1 MSNNEAVVFYCP
13 SCGASIA
20 MQGNQGIC
28 AFCGTAIERP
38 KSAQPPQ
45 PTAATQAE
53 QPSWSAS
60 SVTVVRA
67 ERAKPKSG
75 SSCLGTLIM
84 LVILAVVGVVVAVS
98 LFGSRLITAIS
109 NGNGPL
115 SELPAVVI
123 PNGSEPLGELPSILN
138 QITLGPITKMAAV
151 LPRDGK
157 GGDLV
162 VYTYGSGDSRYSVAL
177 IDGANHRPRWQSQPL
192 SKDAYQGQL
201 VAGPDMIY
209 LTDRDQLV
217 ALRLSDGTLAWQ
229 AALAVEPQSGCDD
242 CVRLLGGHVIV
253 LEKNS
258 GLQSFDAKTGKLAW
272 SKRLGD
278 NTRQLPI
285 AGNWLVTTQPSQE
298 KDGTTIAFL
307 DPASGKPALQIDPH
321 CPQPN
326 TFSEFERPRADT
338 PFLFSADAKT
348 MYAMYGFF
356 SQCAQAFDLG
366 TGETRWEATLDEHL
380 LPSSWYNNTALVTDQ
395 ALYINQNNMI
405 WALDTADGSVR
416 TLIEDKEYNLRP
428 LARRDNT
435 LIVLAAPTW
444 DSQRQELWGVD
455 VATGERRWQQ
465 SLKAHDLRNGSSS
478 GDWDWQLTPK
488 GLVVVQVLRDD
499 ARLIIETLDLQTGA
513 SSAKQETQLTD
524 LHMPSLYQPMWTDDM
539 VYLKLDSQ
547 IYAIELAT
555 GKIAYQL

>member
-1 MSNNEAVVFYCP
+1 MNEAVVFYCP

-38 KSAQPPQ
+38 KSAQPPAPARPSQ
-45 PTAATQAE
+45 PESSVWA
-53 QPSWSAS
+53 AS
-60 SVTVVRA
+60 SVTIQRA
-67 ERAKPKSG
+67 ERAKPKRG

-84 LVILAVVGVVVAVS
+84 LVILAAVGLVVGGS
-98 LFGSRLITAIS
+98 LIGGRLLTAIS
-109 NGNGPL
+109 NGTGQLGNI
-115 SELPAVVI
+115 PAV
-123 PNGSEPLGELPSILN
+123 LT
-138 QITLGPITKMAAV
+138 QIKLGPITKMAAV

-157 GGDLV
+157 GGDLL

-177 IDGANHRPRWQSQPL
+177 IDGASQAARWQSQPL
-192 SKDAYQGQL
+192 SKQAYQGQL
-201 VAGPDMIY
+201 VAGHDMIY
-209 LTDRDQLV
+209 LTDQDQLL

-229 AALAVEPQSGCDD
+229 TALAVEPQSSCGD

-258 GLQSFDAKTGKLAW
+258 GLQSFDAQTGKLAW
-272 SKRLGD
+272 SKRLND

-285 AGNWLVTTQPSQE
+285 AGDWLVNTQPSQE

-307 DPASGKPALQIDPH
+307 DPATGKPALQLDPH
-321 CPQPN
+321 CPEPN

-356 SQCAQAFDLG
+356 SQCAQAFDLSN
-366 TGETRWEATLDEHL
+366 GETRWEVTMEENM
-380 LPSSWYNNTALVTDQ
+380 LPASWFNTSALVTDQ
-395 ALYINQNNMI
+395 ALYVNQDHMI
-405 WALDTADGSVR
+405 WALNTADGSMR

-428 LARRDNT
+428 LARRDNI

-444 DSQRQELWGVD
+444 DSQRQELWGLD

-465 SLKAHDLRNGSSS
+465 SLQAHSLRQGSSS
-478 GDWDWQLTPK
+478 GDWDWQLTAK

-499 ARLIIETLDLQTGA
+499 ARLIVETLDPQSGV

-524 LHMPSLYQPMWTDDM
+524 VTMPSLYQPMWTDDT

-547 IYAIELAT
+547 LYAVDLAT